1 MKRELNVKVR
11 EIVKPRMSVKPIK
24 DGEELKRNRQKKKKN
39 FKFPIPQRDVNPEGL
54 LVS

>member
-24 DGEELKRNRQKKKKN
+24 DGEELKRNRQKKKI

>member
-24 DGEELKRNRQKKKKN
+24 DGEELKRNRQKKKNFCKAFPMERKWREYKKN
-39 FKFPIPQRDVNPEGL
+39 C
-54 LVS
+54 